1 LTASTANVSYHAFN
15 FICLATFNL
24 KKHSLR
30 FLFIAFSLQH
40 KTLKKKHYQLFI
52 FQLYKVNVMGYTH
65 WLVGWLVGWS
75 IGWLVGQ
82 SSGWLVNPLVGWS
95 ILWLVEEGKGAR
107 G

>member
-1 LTASTANVSYHAFN
+1 LNNFN
-15 FICLATFNL
+15 SHISSCTRNIKKTFSKDLNMRDHEDIEKCDQNNL
-24 KKHSLR
+24 
-30 FLFIAFSLQH
+30 
-40 KTLKKKHYQLFI
+40 
-52 FQLYKVNVMGYTH
+52 VMGYTH

>member
-1 LTASTANVSYHAFN
+1 MSSIQKLHS
-15 FICLATFNL
+15 I
-24 KKHSLR
+24 KSLR
-30 FLFIAFSLQH
+30 TAEQIQLLDLIDSLRAKGLSEFI
-40 KTLKKKHYQLFI
+40 T
-52 FQLYKVNVMGYTH
+52 VMGYTH